1 MFPHTLLKKGLV
13 IIMMDQTRKIGVA
26 IAGCGAITRTRHV
39 PEYRDNSNVLIKGF
53 YDYDLNRAKELA
65 DLYGGKAYGSYE
77 ELLNDHEVQAVSI
90 CTPNFLHPTHSIA
103 AMEAGKDVLC
113 EKPMAPT
120 LEEARAMID
129 AQKHT
134 GRVLMLGHNQR
145 LVRTHILAKS
155 LLDQGAIGKV
165 LYLQTNFKHAGPEAW
180 SIEKGSTWFFD
191 KSKAKFGVLGDLGS
205 HKLDL
210 VRYLLQ
216 DEVDEI
222 FTTLTTLDKRY
233 PDGRLI
239 DLDDNAVCLL
249 KMKNGIEGQ
258 MHVSWTNYGPED
270 NSTVI
275 YGTGGTIR
283 IFATDTEDILI
294 HSRDGS
300 CARYQTG
307 AISTNTRQLR
317 SGIIDAFVQSVVEHT
332 TPPVT
337 WLDGYNTLACL
348 EAAGISSTNGTW
360 QKVALY

>member
-1 MFPHTLLKKGLV
+1 
-13 IIMMDQTRKIGVA
+13 MMEQTRKIGVA
-26 IAGCGAITRTRHV
+26 IAGCGAITRTRHA
-39 PEYRDNSNVLIKGF
+39 PEYRANPNVLIKGF
-53 YDYDLNRAKELA
+53 YDYDLNRAEELA
-65 DLYGGKAYGSYE
+65 GMYGGKAYASYE
-77 ELLNDHEVQAVSI
+77 ELLADGEVQAVSI
-90 CTPNFLHPTHSIA
+90 CTPNYMHPTHTIT

-120 LEEARAMID
+120 LTEARSMIEV
-129 AQKHT
+129 QRRT

-145 LVRTHILAKS
+145 LVRTHILAKR

-180 SIEKGSTWFFD
+180 SVERSSTWFFD
-191 KSKAKFGVLGDLGS
+191 KSKARFGALGDLGS

-216 DEVDEI
+216 EEVDQI
-222 FTTLTTLDKRY
+222 FTTLSTLDKRY
-233 PDGRLI
+233 SDGRLI

-249 KMKNGIEGQ
+249 KMKSGIEGQ

-270 NSTVI
+270 NSTII
-275 YGTGGTIR
+275 YGTAGTMR
-283 IFATDTEDILI
+283 IFASDTDDILI

-300 CARYQTG
+300 VTRYQSG
-307 AISTNTRQLR
+307 AISTNTRQLS
-317 SGIIDAFVQSVVEHT
+317 SGIIDAFVQSVIERT

-348 EAAGISSTNGTW
+348 EAAGKSSISGTW
-360 QKVALY
+360 QTVDIF